1 MMGSV
6 GWWEGGTSEPKFQR
20 LSGFG
25 AYTWWFTC
33 TLSLGDI
40 LYFGYGFSVTVYWTE
55 FTPWKYTSAFPWENF
70 IWNRL
75 IQRWCPGCCWT
86 CADGKYWNICGSVHH
101 CPAPRNVLHPACST
115 LALLPRPFP
124 GLSLMPSTS
133 GTSGLALVTAVWLEP
148 HRWPEC
154 CTPVLGVCSLWAP
167 ERLPRVPPFF
177 RLPGSLI
184 ILWVC
189 VEEAGQQNLPGY
201 APRLSSES

>member
-1 MMGSV
+1 MVSLSRCIELNLLLGNIHQHSPERISSEI
-6 GWWEGGTSEPKFQR
+6 GWYKGDVRAAAEPV
-20 LSGFG
+20 LMVSIEI
-25 AYTWWFTC
+25 Y
-33 TLSLGDI
+33 
-40 LYFGYGFSVTVYWTE
+40 
-55 FTPWKYTSAFPWENF
+55 
-70 IWNRL
+70 
-75 IQRWCPGCCWT
+75 
-86 CADGKYWNICGSVHH
+86 CGSVHH
-101 CPAPRNVLHPACST
+101 CPAPWNVLHPACST

-189 VEEAGQQNLPGY
+189 VEEARQQNLPGY